1 MVQLMLVFVL
11 AVLLGIAFRF
21 LQMPAI
27 VGHVLAGLLV
37 GVMGLFGENVVDSLR
52 LMGVVGVTL
61 LLFLIGL
68 ELNWSEV
75 RKVAGK
81 VSSIFF
87 WQTFLSVVMFALFGV
102 VVGLNLTTALFFS
115 IALSF
120 CSTIV
125 VVKVLSEKKDLAS
138 LPGKVT
144 LGILLFQDLLAIL
157 LMILISH
164 YDQLL
169 GIGSFV
175 KIITRLVIFCVLV
188 YLGGRTVISGFMKSI
203 VKTGEDLVLLSIS
216 WLLFVV
222 YVGVNWLEVVPEV
235 AGFLAGVSLA
245 SYWGHAQIVTKVKTV
260 RDFFLTLFFV
270 YLGLQIN
277 FSQIN
282 WVIAVVGLFLVVFGK
297 FFVVFLSTR
306 KNKLNA
312 NSSFKISLSMTQLS
326 EFSLVVVA
334 LGFAKGQWGL
344 EMVSTVSVIGLA
356 SMVISTWLMLHST
369 TIYGFAKNRFPG
381 MFKSQSVYQG
391 ASESDLPKGHIVLVG
406 ADRTGRSLLNYL
418 KKDSE
423 KLVVVDFNPV
433 IVEKLSRSGMTA
445 IFGDATDPD
454 VLALAN
460 MSEAKLIISTIKDFS
475 DTQFFLKLVKSSGIK
490 APVLV
495 DAESNEQA
503 KELYKLGADYVIFPH
518 FVSGHHLNQVI
529 KKYLKNKVSLKE
541 YKARQAK
548 AILSVYE

>member
-11 AVLLGIAFRF
+11 AVLLGIAFRY

-27 VGHVLAGLLV
+27 VGHVLAGLVV
-37 GVMGLFGENVVDSLR
+37 GLIGLFGDTVIDSLR
-52 LMGVVGVTL
+52 VMGTVGVTL
-61 LLFLIGL
+61 LLFLVGL

-75 RKVAGK
+75 KRVASKVT
-81 VSSIFF
+81 SIFL
-87 WQTFLSVVMFALFGV
+87 WQTFFSIVMFTVFGLF
-102 VVGLNLTTALFFS
+102 VGLSLASSLFFS
-115 IALSF
+115 IAFSF

-138 LPGKVT
+138 LPGKIT

-164 YDQLL
+164 YEQLSSVE
-169 GIGSFV
+169 SFAE
-175 KIITRLVIFCVLV
+175 IIARLAVFCGLV
-188 YLGGRTVISGFMKSI
+188 YLGGRTVVSGFMKNI

-277 FSQIN
+277 FYQIS
-282 WVIAVVGLFLVVFGK
+282 WMMAITGFLLVVFGK
-297 FFVVFLSTR
+297 FFIVFLTT
-306 KNKLNA
+306 KINQLNA
-312 NSSFKISLSMTQLS
+312 NTAFKISLSMTQLS
-326 EFSLVVVA
+326 EFSLVVLA
-334 LGFAKGQWGL
+334 LGYAKGLWGI

-356 SMVISTWLMLHST
+356 SMVASTWLMSHSSI
-369 TIYGFAKNRFPG
+369 IYGVAKKKLPRLFMSRPEYAYG
-381 MFKSQSVYQG
+381 LSK
-391 ASESDLPKGHIVLVG
+391 ELPKGHIVLVG

-418 KKDSE
+418 KKDVE
-423 KLVVVDFNPV
+423 QLMVVDFNPV
-433 IVEKLSRSGMTA
+433 IVEKLNRMGIRA
-445 IFGDATDPD
+445 IFGDATDPE
-454 VLALAN
+454 VVNLAN
-460 MSEAKLIISTIKDFS
+460 MRESKLIISTIKDYN
-475 DTQFFLKLVKSSGIK
+475 DTQFFLRLIKSTGIK
-490 APVLV
+490 APILV

-529 KKYLKNKVSLKE
+529 RKYLKNKVSLKD
-541 YKARQAK
+541 YKERQAK